1 MGRLIRSPE
10 FLAEDARN
18 MDLKY
23 IAVLAYQYNNM
34 AHGRTVDLSALN
46 DEDAELMEKI
56 SRRPADVRK
65 KLAYAQ
71 KSRIT
76 VRMIQ
81 YLSKHPDAGRYY
93 IGADPATG
101 CAKTDFEFRD
111 GLARRR
117 FSLHN
122 PHIEPFVGY
131 GDDDVFYSAKDNR
144 RRKSAKTMRKFS
156 KQLIKAK

>member
-1 MGRLIRSPE
+1 MRTLRRSPG

-23 IAVLAYQYNNM
+23 MAVLAYQYNNM
-34 AHGRTVDLSALN
+34 AHGRAVDLSALS
-46 DEDAELMEKI
+46 DDDAELMDKI
-56 SRRPADVRK
+56 SKRPADVRK

-76 VRMIQ
+76 VQMIQ
-81 YLSKHPDAGRYY
+81 YLSRHPEAGKYY

-101 CAKTDFEFRD
+101 CAKTDFEFKD
-111 GLARRR
+111 GLARRQ

-131 GDDDVFYSAKDNR
+131 GDEGAFYSAKDNR

-156 KQLIKAK
+156 KQLIKAQ